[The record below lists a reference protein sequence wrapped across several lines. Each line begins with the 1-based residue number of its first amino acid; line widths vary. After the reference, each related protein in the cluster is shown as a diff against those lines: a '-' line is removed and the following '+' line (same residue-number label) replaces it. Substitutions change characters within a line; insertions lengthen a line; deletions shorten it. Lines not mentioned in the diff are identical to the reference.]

1 MALAARKLRTDCRSN
16 YSYASCHEATLVP
29 IALTIEGY
37 GVRRGQQCFPSSR
50 RPDEELDPVDRCAST
65 NSTWCCRWSS
75 AGEERQ
81 SFMGRG
87 KSCLTLPA
95 ENLSDDDE
103 GKLERDDTAGG
114 IFESEDLRKG
124 KYEMKHEYEPSDNWG
139 PDTMPLG
146 RADPKLS
153 KTPDVPKEQRFCCLR
168 RGPSVCGGVRRGF
181 GLGESEG
188 GAQAWEEG

>member
-1 MALAARKLRTDCRSN
+1 
-16 YSYASCHEATLVP
+16 
-29 IALTIEGY
+29 
-37 GVRRGQQCFPSSR
+37 
-50 RPDEELDPVDRCAST
+50 
-65 NSTWCCRWSS
+65 
-75 AGEERQ
+75 
-81 SFMGRG
+81 MGRG

-168 RGPSVCGGVRRGF
+168 RGPSEAHKPGKKADKERKRWYEEYCLNGDENGLDPYRWSVLDVNDKLVELNTKMFGG
-181 GLGESEG
+181 ST
-188 GAQAWEEG
+188 